1 MGGARLGNGQL
12 STMQVP
18 DAGDELW
25 GPHGQGSRDRLR
37 KA

>member
-1 MGGARLGNGQL
+1 MGVACLGNGQL
-12 STMQVP
+12 STMEVQ

>member
-1 MGGARLGNGQL
+1 MGVARVGNGQL
-12 STMQVP
+12 STMKVQ

-25 GPHGQGSRDRLR
+25 GPHGQGSRDRFR